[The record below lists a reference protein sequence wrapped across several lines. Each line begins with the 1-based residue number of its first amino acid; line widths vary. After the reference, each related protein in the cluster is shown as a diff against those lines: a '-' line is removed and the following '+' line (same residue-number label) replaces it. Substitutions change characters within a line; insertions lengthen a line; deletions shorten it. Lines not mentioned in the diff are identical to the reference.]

1 MELTA
6 ENKSFSKKEWQL
18 FQYVLNQQAEV
29 CSMSIREL
37 ADATKTSSTTVLR
50 FCRKFDCG
58 GFSEFKI
65 KLKRTLQE
73 ETEERLI
80 DYSNKIKKPC
90 TIFLN
95 VWMNPSIEKHY

>member
-37 ADATKTSSTTVLR
+37 ADATKLAQR
-50 FCRKFDCG
+50 LFC
-58 GFSEFKI
+58 GFVEN
-65 KLKRTLQE
+65 
-73 ETEERLI
+73 LI
-80 DYSNKIKKPC
+80 AEVFRI
-90 TIFLN
+90 
-95 VWMNPSIEKHY
+95 